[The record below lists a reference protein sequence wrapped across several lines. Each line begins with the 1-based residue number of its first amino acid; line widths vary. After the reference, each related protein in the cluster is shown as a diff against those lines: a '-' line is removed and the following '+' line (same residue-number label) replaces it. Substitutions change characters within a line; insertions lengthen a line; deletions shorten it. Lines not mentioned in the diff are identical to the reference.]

1 MTNNSKFLKVQKSST
16 QKEKSK
22 VKDDEEEEKKIDN
35 DVAIIAN

>member
-22 VKDDEEEEKKIDN
+22 VKDDEEEKKIDN
-35 DVAIIAN
+35 DAANISK